1 MSQMNQNRVNLW
13 LGVML
18 VELVHGL
25 LVFVA
30 RCGWKHRKLGESLG
44 QRETYISKPDD
55 YATTTKETEKNEANV
70 KKRSRA
76 KVAPW
81 GNLKASRAS
90 SSCLYSK
97 FVSDKPLLGKSR
109 L

>member
-1 MSQMNQNRVNLW
+1 MNQNRVNLW

-30 RCGWKHRKLGESLG
+30 RCGWKHRKLGEFWVKG
-44 QRETYISKPDD
+44 RHISKPDD

-76 KVAPW
+76 EVAP
-81 GNLKASRAS
+81 
-90 SSCLYSK
+90 
-97 FVSDKPLLGKSR
+97 
-109 L
+109 

>member
-1 MSQMNQNRVNLW
+1 MSLW
-13 LGVML
+13 VKGR
-18 VELVHGL
+18 H
-25 LVFVA
+25 
-30 RCGWKHRKLGESLG
+30 
-44 QRETYISKPDD
+44 ISKPDD